1 MIALGF
7 RIYGNIPK
15 GESKHCKRLPSR
27 DKEKGISK
35 HCKRFPSRDERKGS
49 ADNTLPIAN
58 TLLSSNMLEF

>member
-27 DKEKGISK
+27 DK
-35 HCKRFPSRDERKGS
+35 RKGS
-49 ADNTLPIAN
+49 ANNTLPIAN